1 VLAVHPEARVLFASG
16 YAGDPLGY
24 HGPALEG
31 LAFLQKPYSLATVT
45 ARVREAL
52 DAPPGA

>member
-1 VLAVHPEARVLFASG
+1 VHPEARVLFASG